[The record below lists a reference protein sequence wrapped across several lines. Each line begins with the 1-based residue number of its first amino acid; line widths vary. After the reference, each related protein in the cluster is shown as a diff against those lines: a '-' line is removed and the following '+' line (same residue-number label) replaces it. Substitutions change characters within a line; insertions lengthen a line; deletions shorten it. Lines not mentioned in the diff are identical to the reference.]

1 MTSDCYNDTSASM
14 NKQINQ
20 LLQESIDILPDHLT
34 ESPPH
39 REIDHEIQVFDN
51 ALPPSQKPFHISQL
65 ELTELKIQ
73 LELLIDKGFIRPR
86 KSPYATPVL
95 FEKMKDGTVRMC
107 VDYCVLNKI
116 TIKNKYPIPRID
128 EMLDQL
134 TEAKIFS

>member
-51 ALPPSQKPFHISQL
+51 ALPPSQKPFQISQL
-65 ELTELKIQ
+65 ELTELKSQ
-73 LELLIDKGFIRPR
+73 LELLIYK
-86 KSPYATPVL
+86 
-95 FEKMKDGTVRMC
+95 
-107 VDYCVLNKI
+107 
-116 TIKNKYPIPRID
+116 
-128 EMLDQL
+128 
-134 TEAKIFS
+134 